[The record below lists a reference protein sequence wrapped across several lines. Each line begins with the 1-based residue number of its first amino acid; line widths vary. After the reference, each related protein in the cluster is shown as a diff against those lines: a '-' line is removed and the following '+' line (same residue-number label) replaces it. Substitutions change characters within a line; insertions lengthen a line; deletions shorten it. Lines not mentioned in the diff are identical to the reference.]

1 MPENFIVTITNAQG
15 TFETDLQIP
24 ARLRVSDFS
33 GKLLE
38 ILKIL
43 DEREFRRWRRLKISV
58 GGRTLRESE
67 TFASVGVF
75 DGSRITVT
83 EA

>member
-15 TFETDLQIP
+15 TFEIDLQIP
-24 ARLRVSDFS
+24 ARLRMSELA

-38 ILKIL
+38 ILKML
-43 DEREFRRWRRLKISV
+43 DNREFRHWSKFQMSV
-58 GGRTLRESE
+58 ADRVLLGSD
-67 TFASVGVF
+67 TFASAGVF
-75 DGSRITVT
+75 DGSRIVVS